1 MIKHLNENNQ
11 NKQNIHR
18 DDILMMIMIIMHFVS
33 TQNEKILIDNWT
45 KLDLCFVSFDILK
58 TNNSL
63 REKKGNQEKNN
74 TEKS

>member
-1 MIKHLNENNQ
+1 MLQIKATLMIKHLNENNQ

-63 REKKGNQEKNN
+63 REKKGN
-74 TEKS
+74 